1 MADTYISL
9 IKATKWVDLSDEH
22 KQLRTSLEN
31 DIATTCCGKGYN
43 QPIMLQGAFGIGK
56 TTTLNYLFHYAWEV
70 LKVPTFHILLSDLVE
85 VVKKAALEQGVE
97 KIQNEL
103 LAKIIKNVLDD
114 QINKLKTE
122 DWSTLTN
129 LWFPDFT
136 SMDEDVPLSLD
147 DYLVDFAPVQ
157 IDADIDETTKNA
169 FDKGFTKDV
178 ILDAINSSNKPL
190 LLIDE
195 FESRFTDLKNVVTS
209 SGGGILRALF
219 DQVVSSKPFYL
230 IIGNGPGSAYEIS
243 KEQGT
248 EDSTDN
254 EAAGNRRLKPKQIP
268 FPTIKLLQQKF
279 MHNEPKG
286 YVNFIWWVS
295 RCRPGQI
302 QRLHDSLNYD
312 NCSQLD
318 FSDFITKPI
327 FSEPIDG
334 TGNDAVKYLKTEY
347 FNEIDSRLWKH
358 MGEWLLNFEPCTYKI
373 NRDDREALMSCPDTF
388 FVSEDLVEAD
398 KILVALQKDLS
409 CYLKEKQ
416 DLGFYPRVDYLK
428 NIHKYFTYVLS
439 ACSDK
444 DGNVIFKTPNK
455 RFEESFANAFAIPLF
470 EIVYDLISQYE
481 DDNDTG
487 FKQTKD
493 FVLDCI
499 KWTEKA
505 IENRDLNLKYNE
517 TFRLYEDSY
526 CNLRPDS
533 EVHIQFSL
541 NAVRNMIEQPV
552 GDPRLKYKDIALENL
567 LNEIPMAKAG
577 VVFAQKNNCRIL
589 FIPQFEE
596 DRMSSYIVR
605 VKQYVISNMP
615 NLLHRGKD
623 TMKIVFLGN
632 YDDIDGLRKEL
643 LRDANDE
650 LSPIGKMSKLSIDT
664 FDSYNFNFGSRT
676 CDFIDSVVKIT
687 IIGAYKDE
695 FTSLLSDGSYN
706 IEDSIHKIGTS
717 AWSTRKEDRR
727 TIEHY
732 SKLVLEG
739 DNSTIDTIEKDA
751 KSSFL
756 NSMEQLICPIDRY
769 NDYSNFELSTL
780 FDETTQTYEPLSKFV
795 CLLYIIEHAGKET
808 ISSSLLDFLR
818 IVGQRSSRLYFEAKT
833 EESSVHESY
842 HLDEIYKILNDT
854 ERTSRL
860 LKNVDIDS
868 DFYKSLSAFTS
879 MLVDESLRANLT
891 HSFIS
896 FIRNDIANHWISE
909 YNSVMSSYSSSEGDI
924 LMRLTYAIASAKL
937 VDYEKLRKETAER
950 LDSISQHIQEKRTQ
964 IIESLSDI
972 KDYLFPIGTR
982 RVGDPLA
989 GYLQIIQS
997 VLNLCRLIKKE
1008 LVEDGTSLS
1017 TYLLLETISWRI
1029 ENMKTSINT
1038 LCSQVVDLSKRL
1050 TQKREAIRTKF
1061 QVPIDDMLKDK
1072 LVSLLVNESDPIGNI
1087 KPPFDNDILW
1097 RKYAWKIGSLDKIK
1111 YILFDMNPSP
1121 KDAVGYFKFEDIE
1134 SIKKSIESIYSEM
1147 VNNAFMPIQN
1157 LCSEKCDEIDSY
1169 QKMLTYVSNLINNV
1183 QDDTDR

>member
-22 KQLRTSLEN
+22 KQLRASLEN
-31 DIATTCCGKGYN
+31 DIATTCCGKEYN

-85 VVKKAALEQGVE
+85 VVKNAAVEQGVE

-103 LAKIIKNVLDD
+103 LVKIIKNVLDG

-122 DWSTLTN
+122 DWSKLTN

-136 SMDEDVPLSLD
+136 SMDEDTPLSLD
-147 DYLVDFAPVQ
+147 DYLLDFAPVK
-157 IDADIDETTKNA
+157 IDADIDEDTKKA
-169 FDKGFTKDV
+169 FSKGFTKEV
-178 ILDAINSSNKPL
+178 ILEAINSSNKPL

-195 FESRFTDLKNVVTS
+195 FESRFTDLKNVLTS

-243 KEQGT
+243 KEQGN

-254 EAAGNRRLKPKQIP
+254 ETAGNRRLKPRQIP

-279 MHNEPKG
+279 MHDEPKG
-286 YVNFIWWVS
+286 YVNFVWWVS

-302 QRLHDSLNYD
+302 QRLHDSLDYV
-312 NCSQLD
+312 NCSKLD

-347 FNEIDSRLWKH
+347 FNKIDSRLWKH
-358 MGEWLLNFEPCTYKI
+358 MGEWLLNFGPCTYKI
-373 NRDDREALMSCPDTF
+373 TRDDREALMSCPDTF

-409 CYLKEKQ
+409 RYLKEKQ
-416 DLGFYPRVDYLK
+416 DSGFYPRVDYLK
-428 NIHKYFTYVLS
+428 NIHKYFSYVLS
-439 ACSDK
+439 ACSDE

-505 IENRDLNLKYNE
+505 IDNRDLNLKFDE
-517 TFRLYEDSY
+517 TFRLYEDCY

-567 LNEIPMAKAG
+567 LSEIPMSKAG
-577 VVFAQKNNCRIL
+577 IVLAHKNNCKIL
-589 FIPQFEE
+589 FVPQFEE

-605 VKQYVISNMP
+605 VKQYVVSNMP

-632 YDDIDGLRKEL
+632 YDGIEDLRKEL
-643 LRDANDE
+643 LTEANEE
-650 LSPIGKMSKLSIDT
+650 LSPIGIMNKLSIDT

-676 CDFIDSVVKIT
+676 CDFIDSIVKIT
-687 IIGAYKDE
+687 IIDSYKTE
-695 FTSLLSDGSYN
+695 LSNMSSDNSYD
-706 IEDSIHKIGTS
+706 IESSIHEIGAS
-717 AWSTRKEDRR
+717 KWIRKEDRR

-739 DNSTIDTIEKDA
+739 DNSTVSTIEKDA
-751 KSSFL
+751 KNRFMS
-756 NSMEQLICPIDRY
+756 SMEQLICPVDRY
-769 NDYSNFELSTL
+769 NDYSNFDLSTL
-780 FDETTQTYEPLSKFV
+780 FDENTQTYEPLSKFV
-795 CLLYIIEHAGKET
+795 CLLYIIEHAGNE
-808 ISSSLLDFLR
+808 SVSPSLLEFLR
-818 IVGQRSSRLYFEAKT
+818 IVGLRSSKLYFEPRT
-833 EESSVHESY
+833 EDSAVHQSY
-842 HLDEIYKILNDT
+842 HLDEILKILNDK
-854 ERTSRL
+854 ERTCSL
-860 LKNVDIDS
+860 LKNVDVSS
-868 DFYKSLSAFTS
+868 DFYNRISAFTT
-879 MLVDESLRANLT
+879 MLVDENLNSKLP
-891 HSFIS
+891 HSFIK
-896 FIRNDIANHWISE
+896 FIREDISNHWISE
-909 YNSVMSSYSSSEGDI
+909 YNSVMSNYSSSEGDI
-924 LMRLTYAIASAKL
+924 LIRMAYAIAVSKL
-937 VDYEKLRKETAER
+937 VNYEQLRKETEER
-950 LDSISQHIQEKRTQ
+950 LSLASQYIQEKRTQ
-964 IIESLSDI
+964 IIDSLSDF
-972 KDYLFPIGTR
+972 KEDLFPVGTR
-982 RVGDPLA
+982 RSGDPLA
-989 GYLQIIQS
+989 GYMQIIQS

-1008 LVEDGTSLS
+1008 LVEDGASLS
-1017 TYLLLETISWRI
+1017 TYLLLETVSWRI

-1038 LCSQVVDLSKRL
+1038 LCSQVVDLSNRL
-1050 TQKREAIRTKF
+1050 TQKRENIRAKY

-1072 LVSLLVNESDPIGNI
+1072 LVSLLVNESEPIGNI
-1087 KPPFDNDILW
+1087 KPPFDKDILW
-1097 RKYAWKIGSLDKIK
+1097 RKYAWKIGALDKIK

-1121 KDAVGYFKFEDIE
+1121 KDTAGYFKLEDIE

-1147 VNNAFMPIQN
+1147 VNDCFIPIQD
-1157 LCSEKCDEIDSY
+1157 LCSEKCNEIDSY
-1169 QKMLTYVSNLINNV
+1169 QKMLNYVSNLINNV
-1183 QDDTDR
+1183 QDDSDR